1 MMANDLKSE
10 KEFPFDSS
18 FVNRLRFHG
27 CKATMVTYMQHFGV
41 KSKVV
46 RHAGAWAKQQDSMPD
61 LDLRESQLMVLSA
74 QENCLA
80 QIRAGRTVTS
90 LEGIPLSGA
99 VPASFENPKTG
110 ESFPGPTEAGGSSL
124 RPMAIPL
131 LESKDLLA
139 EFRDDVDEQEAILES
154 ESKLQTDEA
163 SLLDMLES
171 PRLED
176 SSSEGDPGEL
186 GKG

>member
-1 MMANDLKSE
+1 MVPLGEFTSFSDPELPQTTHSWEPTTLQDDVARLKVMMANDLRSE
-10 KEFPFDSS
+10 KVLPFDAS

-27 CKATMVTYMQHFGV
+27 CKATMVTFMQHFGV

-61 LDLRESQLMVLSA
+61 LYLRESQLMVLSA

-99 VPASFENPKTG
+99 VPE
-110 ESFPGPTEAGGSSL
+110 
-124 RPMAIPL
+124 
-131 LESKDLLA
+131 
-139 EFRDDVDEQEAILES
+139 
-154 ESKLQTDEA
+154 
-163 SLLDMLES
+163 
-171 PRLED
+171 
-176 SSSEGDPGEL
+176 
-186 GKG
+186 